1 MGAAPRSGDL
11 FMQRIHKA
19 ALLRRVSAVA
29 LVSLAV
35 SGPALAA
42 DLRGRVADGAGA
54 PLPGASVAIAGRT
67 ASAGPD
73 GRFDLTGLPA
83 GAAEVRVSY
92 VGFGASTTPVTLSDG
107 PPAEVAVTLAPADA
121 VSAVVITGQ
130 RAAERRALQT
140 KKVANNFVEALYAND
155 VGKLP
160 DQNVAEAVHRLPGVT
175 VANDQGEGRYVII
188 RGVDPRYANVTVN
201 GQTAAAP
208 EPDNRQVK
216 LDDIPSSLI
225 GSVSVIKSL
234 TPDLDAAAIA
244 GAVDIVTLS
253 AFDRHGTFGSARAAY
268 GQFDLNDKHPYE
280 GDLTLGGTF
289 GSDKAFGAVV
299 SANYSKRP
307 VESQNVA
314 GASWTTAGG
323 FPIPADFDQ
332 RDYNL
337 TRERTGLVGN
347 FDFRPNDDMQFYL
360 RTQYSK
366 FTDHETRDR
375 FRLPI
380 AGTIVPTNATTGS
393 FTKATGTRYV
403 RRRDENDNTKT
414 VSAGGKFNVGAG
426 KLTIDGAYSRAE
438 KTDPLRS
445 EFQFASGKTLTGT
458 YDTTDVLFVVTPGAT
473 ALDPAQYIFKSVNY
487 DRREA
492 VETLKQARADY
503 LLPLDAVGEGSSLK
517 FGAKLQDRKK
527 TNDRQYTTYDPGAL
541 AFTLAALNP
550 PSLASTYDGRYAFGP
565 KVDYSAAQA
574 YVTANPTT
582 LKLNAAKS
590 ISTDLLSDYSVSE
603 KIVAGYAMATLK
615 FGRVTLVPGVRVE
628 STDGDYTAKTFNN
641 VTALRGADT
650 TGSNKYTNW
659 FPSLN
664 AKMDVSDRLVLRA
677 AATTAIG
684 RPDYVQLAP
693 AITVDATANTVTT
706 GNPDLKPLTSTN
718 LDAGLEYYLPGQGV
732 LSASLFF
739 KDIQD
744 PIFSRTLLNQTGT
757 YGGVGLTG
765 AAVTTPLNATKA
777 YVAGL
782 ELNVQSQLDFLP
794 GALDGFGVG
803 VNLALI
809 DSSIKGVPGRLEN
822 LPLVQQSKAVGTAQI
837 FYEKH
842 GLTARVAYSYRSKF
856 LYTVGADS
864 TSDVYWDKHGQV
876 DARIAYAIGNK
887 AHSATIFVEGSN
899 LNDEPWRTF
908 VGEPRHLGENERYG
922 RTFRTGVQLS
932 F

>member
-1 MGAAPRSGDL
+1 MHNIR
-11 FMQRIHKA
+11 KA
-19 ALLRRVSAVA
+19 ALLRRVSAAA
-29 LVSLAV
+29 LVTMVMA
-35 SGPALAA
+35 GPALAA
-42 DLRGRVADGAGA
+42 DLSGRVVDAGGL
-54 PLPGASVAIAGRT
+54 PLPGASVTVGGRS
-67 ASAGPD
+67 AVAGPD
-73 GRFDLTGLPA
+73 GRFSLTGLSA
-83 GAAEVRVSY
+83 GAAEVRVNY
-92 VGFGASTTPVTLSDG
+92 VGYGASTTPVALSDSTT
-107 PPAEVAVTLAPADA
+107 AEVEVTLTPPDA
-121 VSAVVITGQ
+121 VAELVVTGQ

-140 KKVANNFVEALYAND
+140 KKVANNFVEALYANE

-225 GSVSVIKSL
+225 GAVTVIKSL

-244 GAVDIVTLS
+244 GQVDIVTLS

-268 GQFDLNDKHPYE
+268 GQFDLNDKNPYE

-289 GSDKAFGAVV
+289 GADKSFGAVI

-323 FPIPADFDQ
+323 FDIPADFDQ

-337 TRERTGLVGN
+337 TRERTGVVGN
-347 FDFRPNDDMQFYL
+347 FDWRPNDDVRLYL

-380 AGTIVPTNATTGS
+380 AGTITPANATTGA

-414 VSAGGKFNVGAG
+414 VSTGGKFNVGAG
-426 KLTIDGAYSRAE
+426 KLSIDAAYSRAE

-458 YDTTDVLFVVTPGAT
+458 YDTTDVLFQVTPGAS
-473 ALDPAQYIFKSVNY
+473 AFDPSQYVFKSVNY

-503 LLPLDAVGEGSSLK
+503 TLPLDGVGENSSLK
-517 FGAKLQDRKK
+517 FGAKFTDRDK
-527 TNDRQYTTYDPGAL
+527 TNDRTYTTYDPGSL

-550 PSLASTYDGRYAFGP
+550 PTLASTYDGRYAFGP
-565 KVDYSAAQA
+565 KVDYKAAQA

-590 ISTDLLSDYSVSE
+590 TSTDLLSDYSVSE
-603 KIVAGYAMATLK
+603 KISAAYAMATLK
-615 FGRVTLVPGVRVE
+615 LGRVTLVPGVRVE
-628 STDGDYTAKTFNN
+628 HTDGDYTAKTFNN
-641 VTALRGADT
+641 VTSLRGPDT
-650 TGSNKYTNW
+650 TGGNKYTNW

-664 AKMDVSDRLVLRA
+664 AKMDVNDRLVLRA

-718 LDAGLEYYLPGQGV
+718 LDAGFEYYLPGQGL
-732 LSASLFF
+732 LSASVFV

-744 PIFSRTLLNQTGT
+744 PIFTRTLLNQNGT
-757 YGGVGLTG
+757 YGGVAVTG
-765 AAVTTPLNATKA
+765 AAVSLPLNATKA

-782 ELNVQSQLDFLP
+782 ELNVQSQLSFLP

-822 LPLVQQSKAVGTAQI
+822 LPLVQQSKTVGTAQL

-856 LYTVGADS
+856 LYTLGADAN
-864 TSDVYWDKHGQV
+864 SDVYWDKHGQV
-876 DARIAYAIGNK
+876 DARIAYAFGDK
-887 AHSATIFVEGSN
+887 ARSATVFLEGSN

-908 VGEPRHLGENERYG
+908 VGQPRHLGENERYG

>member
-1 MGAAPRSGDL
+1 MHTIR
-11 FMQRIHKA
+11 KA
-19 ALLRRVSAVA
+19 ALLRRVSAAA
-29 LVSLAV
+29 LVTMALA
-35 SGPALAA
+35 GPALAA
-42 DLRGRVADGAGA
+42 DLSGRVVDAGGL
-54 PLPGASVAIAGRT
+54 PLPGAAVSVGGRS
-67 ASAGPD
+67 AVAGPD
-73 GRFDLTGLPA
+73 GRFSLSGLPA
-83 GAAEVRVSY
+83 GAAEVRVNY
-92 VGFGASTTPVTLSDG
+92 VGYGATTTPVALSDSTT
-107 PPAEVAVTLAPADA
+107 AEVEVTLTPPDA
-121 VSAVVITGQ
+121 VAEIVVTGQ

-160 DQNVAEAVHRLPGVT
+160 DQNVAEAVHRLPGVSI
-175 VANDQGEGRYVII
+175 ANDQGEGRYVII

-225 GSVSVIKSL
+225 GAVTVIKSL
-234 TPDLDAAAIA
+234 TADLDANAIA
-244 GAVDIVTLS
+244 GQVDIVTLS

-289 GSDKAFGAVV
+289 GADKAFGAVI

-307 VESQNVA
+307 VESQNIA

-323 FPIPADFDQ
+323 FDIPADFDQ

-337 TRERTGLVGN
+337 VRERTGVVGN
-347 FDFRPNDDMQFYL
+347 FDWRPNDDVQLYL

-393 FTKATGTRYV
+393 FSKATGTRYV

-414 VSAGGKFNVGAG
+414 VSTGGKFNVGTG
-426 KLTIDGAYSRAE
+426 KLSIDAAYSRAE

-445 EFQFASGKTLTGT
+445 EFQFATGKTMTGT
-458 YDTTDVLFVVTPGAT
+458 YDTTDVLFQLTPGAS
-473 ALDPAQYIFKSVNY
+473 AFDPAQYIFKSVNY
-487 DRREA
+487 DHREA
-492 VETLKQARADY
+492 VETLKQVRADY
-503 LLPLDAVGEGSSLK
+503 TLPMDSVGEGSSLK
-517 FGAKLQDRKK
+517 FGAKFTDRDK
-527 TNDRQYTTYDPGAL
+527 TNDRQYQTYDPGAL

-550 PSLASTYDGRYAFGP
+550 PTLASTYDGRYAFGP
-565 KVDYSAAQA
+565 KVDYTAAQA

-590 ISTDLLSDYSVSE
+590 LSTDLLSDYGVSE
-603 KIVAGYAMATLK
+603 KISAGYVMATLK
-615 FGRVTLVPGVRVE
+615 LGRVTLVPGMRVE
-628 STDGDYTAKTFNN
+628 HTDGDYTAKTFNN
-641 VTALRGADT
+641 ATSLRGPDT
-650 TGSNKYTNW
+650 TGGSQYTNW

-693 AITVDATANTVTT
+693 AITVDATANTVST
-706 GNPDLKPLTSTN
+706 GNPDLKPLTSAN
-718 LDAGLEYYLPGQGV
+718 LDAGFEYYLPGQGV
-732 LSASLFF
+732 LSASVFF

-744 PIFSRTLLNQTGT
+744 PIFTRTLLNQTGA
-757 YGGVGLTG
+757 YGGVAMTG
-765 AAVTTPLNATKA
+765 AAVSLPLNASKA
-777 YVAGL
+777 TVTGL
-782 ELNVQSQLDFLP
+782 ELNAQSQLAFLP

-809 DSSIKGVPGRLEN
+809 DSSIKGVPGRLDN
-822 LPLVQQSKAVGTAQI
+822 LPLVQQSKTVGTAQL

-856 LYTVGADS
+856 LYTLGADAN
-864 TSDVYWDKHGQV
+864 SDVYWDKHGQV

-887 AHSATIFVEGSN
+887 ARSATVFLEGSN

-908 VGEPRHLGENERYG
+908 VGQPHHLGENERYG

>member
-1 MGAAPRSGDL
+1 MSI
-11 FMQRIHKA
+11 RIKA
-19 ALLRRVSAVA
+19 ALLRRASA
-29 LVSLAV
+29 LAV
-35 SGPALAA
+35 VAMAAASPAFAA
-42 DLRGRVADGAGA
+42 DLHGRVVDAAGA
-54 PLPGASVAIAGRT
+54 PLPGAAVSVGGRT
-67 ASAGPD
+67 ATAGSD
-73 GRFDLTGLPA
+73 GRFDLSGLPS
-83 GAAEVRVSY
+83 GAAEVQVRY
-92 VGFGASTTPVTLSDG
+92 VGYGASTTPVSLSDG
-107 PPAEVAVTLAPADA
+107 KDAEVQITLTPPDA
-121 VSAVVITGQ
+121 VAEIVVTGQ
-130 RAAERRALQT
+130 RAAERRALQV
-140 KKVANNFVEALYAND
+140 KKVADNFVEALYAND

-160 DQNVAEAVHRLPGVT
+160 DQNVAEAVHRLPGIT
-175 VANDQGEGRYVII
+175 IANDQGEGRYVII

-225 GSVSVIKSL
+225 GEVKVIKSL
-234 TPDLDAAAIA
+234 TADLDANAIA
-244 GAVDIVTLS
+244 GQVDIITLS

-289 GSDKAFGAVV
+289 GADKQFGAVL

-314 GASWTTAGG
+314 GASWTTANGN
-323 FPIPADFDQ
+323 PIPADFDD

-337 TRERTGLVGN
+337 VRERTGFVGN
-347 FDFRPNDDMQFYL
+347 FDWRPSDAMQFYL

-380 AGTIVPTNATTGS
+380 AGTITPTDATSGS

-414 VSAGGKFNVGAG
+414 VSGGGKFNVGTG
-426 KLTIDGAYSRAE
+426 KLTIDAAWSRAE

-445 EFQFASGKTLTGT
+445 EFQFATGKTMTGT
-458 YDTTDVLFVVTPGAT
+458 YDTSDVLFVVTPGAI

-487 DRREA
+487 DKREA

-503 LLPLDAVGEGSSLK
+503 QLPLDSIGEGSSLK
-517 FGAKLQDRKK
+517 FGVKLTDRDK

-550 PSLASTYDGRYAFGP
+550 KSLASTYDGRYTFGP
-565 KVDYSAAQA
+565 IVDYDAAQA

-590 ISTDLLSDYSVSE
+590 LSTDLLSDYAVSE
-603 KIVAGYAMATLK
+603 KIWAGYAMATLK
-615 FGRVTLVPGVRVE
+615 IGRVTLVPGVRVE

-641 VTALRGADT
+641 ATSTRGADT

-664 AKMDVSDRLVLRA
+664 AKMDVNDRLVLRA

-718 LDAGLEYYLPGQGV
+718 LDAGAEYYLPGQGV

-744 PIFSRTLLNQTGT
+744 PIFTRTLLNQSGT
-757 YGGVGLTG
+757 YGGVALTG
-765 AAVTTPLNATKA
+765 AAVSQPLNATKA

-803 VNLALI
+803 VNLTLI

-822 LPLVQQSKAVGTAQI
+822 LPLVQQSKTVGTAQL

-856 LYTVGADS
+856 LYTLGADS
-864 TSDVYWDKHGQV
+864 SSDIYWDKHGQV
-876 DARIAYAIGNK
+876 DARIAYAIGDK
-887 AHSATIFVEGSN
+887 AHSATIFLEGSN

-908 VGEPRHLGENERYG
+908 VGVPSHLGENERYG

>member
-1 MGAAPRSGDL
+1 MHS
-11 FMQRIHKA
+11 ITKT

-29 LVSLAV
+29 LVSMAMTA
-35 SGPALAA
+35 PALAA
-42 DLRGRVADGAGA
+42 DLHGRVVDASGA
-54 PLPGASVAIAGRT
+54 PLPGASVAVGGRS
-67 ASAGPD
+67 AAAGPD
-73 GRFDLTGLPA
+73 GRFDLTNLPA
-83 GAAEVRVSY
+83 GSSELQVRY
-92 VGFGASTTPVTLSDG
+92 VGYGASTTPVALSDSTT
-107 PPAEVAVTLAPADA
+107 AEVVVTLTPPDA
-121 VSAVVITGQ
+121 VAEVVITGQ

-140 KKVANNFVEALYAND
+140 KKVADNFVEALYAND

-225 GSVSVIKSL
+225 GEVKLIKSL

-244 GAVDIVTLS
+244 GQVDIITLS

-268 GQFDLNDKHPYE
+268 GQFDLNDKNPYE

-289 GSDKAFGAVV
+289 GADKQFGAVL

-323 FPIPADFDQ
+323 NPIPADFDQ

-337 TRERTGLVGN
+337 TRERTGFVGN
-347 FDFRPNDDMQFYL
+347 FDWRPSDEMQFYL

-380 AGTIVPTNATTGS
+380 AGTIVPTSATAGS

-414 VSAGGKFNVGAG
+414 VSAGGKFDVGTG
-426 KLTIDGAYSRAE
+426 KLTVDGAYSRAE

-445 EFQFASGKTLTGT
+445 EFQFASGKVLAGS
-458 YDTTDVLFVVTPGAT
+458 YDTSDVLFQVTPTAT
-473 ALDPAQYIFKSVNY
+473 AFDPTQYIFKSVNY

-503 LLPLDAVGEGSSLK
+503 VLPLDAMGEGSSVK
-517 FGAKLQDRKK
+517 FGVKLTDRDK
-527 TNDRQYTTYDPGAL
+527 TNDRAYTTYDPGAL
-541 AFTLAALNP
+541 AFTLGALNP

-565 KVDYSAAQA
+565 KVDYNAAQA

-582 LKLNAAKS
+582 LKLNVNKS
-590 ISTDLLSDYSVSE
+590 VSTDLLSDYSVSE
-603 KIVAGYAMATLK
+603 KIWAGYAMATLK
-615 FGRVTLVPGVRVE
+615 LGRVTLVPGVRVE
-628 STDGDYTAKTFNN
+628 NTDGDYSAKTFNN
-641 VTALRGADT
+641 VTSTRGADAN
-650 TGSNKYTNW
+650 GSNKYTNW

-664 AKMDVSDRLVLRA
+664 AKMDVNDRLVLRA

-693 AITVDATANTVTT
+693 AITIDATANTVVT
-706 GNPDLKPLTSTN
+706 GNPGLKPLTATN
-718 LDAGLEYYLPGQGV
+718 LDAGVEYYLPGQGL
-732 LSASLFF
+732 LSASVFF
-739 KDIQD
+739 KDIRD
-744 PIFSRTLLNQTGT
+744 PIFTQGLLNQSGT
-757 YGGVGLTG
+757 FGGVAVTG
-765 AAVTTPLNATKA
+765 ATVTTPFNASKA

-782 ELNVQSQLDFLP
+782 ELNAQSQLTFLP

-809 DSSIKGVPGRLEN
+809 DSSIKGVPGRRED
-822 LPLVQQSKAVGTAQI
+822 LPLVQQSKTVGTAQLY
-837 FYEKH
+837 YEKH

-856 LYTVGADS
+856 LYTLGADAS
-864 TSDVYWDKHGQV
+864 SDVYWDKHAQV
-876 DARIAYAIGNK
+876 DARIAYAFGSK

-908 VGEPRHLGENERYG
+908 VGQANHLGENERYG
-922 RTFRTGVQLS
+922 RTFRTGLQLS

>member
-1 MGAAPRSGDL
+1 
-11 FMQRIHKA
+11 MQGINKA

-29 LVSLAV
+29 LVSMAMA
-35 SGPALAA
+35 GPALAA
-42 DLRGRVADGAGA
+42 DLRGRVVDAGGA
-54 PLPGASVAIAGRT
+54 PLPGASVAVGGRS
-67 ASAGPD
+67 AVAGPD
-73 GRFDLTGLPA
+73 GRFDLSGLPA
-83 GAAEVRVSY
+83 GAAEVQVRY
-92 VGFGASTTPVTLSDG
+92 VGYGATTTPVALSDSET
-107 PPAEVAVTLAPADA
+107 AEVVVTLTPPDA
-121 VSAVVITGQ
+121 IAEIVVTGQ

-160 DQNVAEAVHRLPGVT
+160 DQNVAEAVRRLPGVT

-225 GSVSVIKSL
+225 GQVSVIKSL

-244 GAVDIVTLS
+244 GQVDIITLS

-289 GSDKAFGAVV
+289 GADKTFGAVL

-323 FPIPADFDQ
+323 NPIPADFDQ

-337 TRERTGLVGN
+337 TRERTGFVGN
-347 FDFRPNDDMQFYL
+347 FDWRPSDAVQLYL

-380 AGTIVPTNATTGS
+380 SGTITPTDATSGA
-393 FTKATGTRYV
+393 FAKATGTRYV

-414 VSAGGKFNVGAG
+414 VSTGGKFDVGPG
-426 KLTIDGAYSRAE
+426 KLSIDAAWSRAE

-458 YDTTDVLFVVTPGAT
+458 YDTSDVLFRVTPGAS
-473 ALDPAQYIFKSVNY
+473 ALDPAQYVFKSVNY
-487 DRREA
+487 DHREA

-503 LLPLDAVGEGSSLK
+503 TLPLDAVGEGSSLK
-517 FGAKLQDRKK
+517 FGVKLQDRDK
-527 TNDRQYTTYDPGAL
+527 TNDRQYVTYDPGAL

-550 PSLASTYDGRYAFGP
+550 PSLASTYDGRYVFGP
-565 KVDYSAAQA
+565 KVDYTAAQA

-590 ISTDLLSDYSVSE
+590 LSTDLLSDYSVSE
-603 KIVAGYAMATLK
+603 KIWAGYAMATLK
-615 FGRVTLVPGVRVE
+615 LGRVTLVPGVRVE
-628 STDGDYTAKTFNN
+628 STDGDYSAKTFNN
-641 VTALRGADT
+641 ATSTRGADV
-650 TGSNKYTNW
+650 TGSNKYTHW

-664 AKMDVSDRLVLRA
+664 AKMDVNDRLVLRA

-718 LDAGLEYYLPGQGV
+718 LDAGVEYYLPGQGL

-739 KDIQD
+739 KDIRD
-744 PIFSRTLLNQTGT
+744 PIFSRSLLNQTGT
-757 YGGVGLTG
+757 YGGVALTG
-765 AAVTTPLNATKA
+765 AAVTTPLNASKA

-782 ELNVQSQLDFLP
+782 ELNVQSQLTFLP

-809 DSSIKGVPGRLEN
+809 DSSIKGVPGRPEN
-822 LPLVQQSKAVGTAQI
+822 LPLVQQSKTVGTAQL

-856 LYTVGADS
+856 LYTLGADAN
-864 TSDVYWDKHGQV
+864 SDVYWDKHGQV
-876 DARIAYAIGNK
+876 DARVAYAFGDK

-908 VGEPRHLGENERYG
+908 VGQANHLGENERYG

>member
-1 MGAAPRSGDL
+1 MHTIS
-11 FMQRIHKA
+11 KT
-19 ALLRRVSAVA
+19 ALLRRASAVA
-29 LVSLAV
+29 LVSLALA
-35 SGPALAA
+35 GPALAA
-42 DLRGRVADGAGA
+42 DLNGRVVDAGGQ
-54 PLPGASVAIAGRT
+54 PLPGAAVSVAGRT
-67 ASAGPD
+67 AVAGPD
-73 GRFDLTGLPA
+73 GRFALAGLPA
-83 GAAEVRVSY
+83 GAAEVRIDY
-92 VGFGASTTPVTLSDG
+92 IGYAASTTPISLSDAA
-107 PPAEVAVTLAPADA
+107 PASVEVTLAAQNQVA
-121 VSAVVITGQ
+121 EVVITGQ
-130 RAAERRALQT
+130 RAAERRALQA
-140 KKVANNFVEALYAND
+140 KKVADNFVEALYAND

-160 DQNVAEAVHRLPGVT
+160 DQNVAEAVRRLPGVT

-225 GSVSVIKSL
+225 GQVTLIKSL
-234 TPDLDAAAIA
+234 TPDLDANAIA

-253 AFDRHGTFGSARAAY
+253 AFDRKGTFGSARAAY

-280 GDLTLGGTF
+280 GDLTVGGTF
-289 GSDKAFGAVV
+289 GADKSFGAVL

-314 GASWTTAGG
+314 GASWTTANGN
-323 FPIPADFDQ
+323 PVPADFDL

-337 TRERTGLVGN
+337 VRERTGFVGN
-347 FDFRPNDDMQFYL
+347 FDWRPNDDVQLYL

-375 FRLPI
+375 FRFPI
-380 AGTIVPTNATTGS
+380 AGTIVSTSPTAGAFS
-393 FTKATGTRYV
+393 KAAATRYV
-403 RRRDENDNTKT
+403 RSRNEDDNTKT
-414 VSAGGKFNVGAG
+414 VSAGGKFNVGTG
-426 KLTIDGAYSRAE
+426 KLSIDAAYSRAE

-445 EFQFASGKTLTGT
+445 EFQFATGKTMTGT
-458 YDTTDVLFVVTPGAT
+458 YDLADVLFVVTPGAI
-473 ALDPAQYIFKSVNY
+473 ALDPAQYTFKSVNY
-487 DRREA
+487 DHREA

-503 LLPLDAVGEGSSLK
+503 TLPLEAIGEGSSLK
-517 FGAKLQDRKK
+517 FGVKLTDRDK
-527 TNDRQYTTYDPGAL
+527 TNDRQYQTYDPGAL

-550 PSLASTYDGRYAFGP
+550 PSLASTYDGRYVFGP
-565 KVDYSAAQA
+565 KVDYAAAQA
-574 YVTANPTT
+574 FVTANPTA

-590 ISTDLLSDYSVSE
+590 LSTDLLSDYGVSE
-603 KIVAGYAMATLK
+603 KIWAGYAMATLK
-615 FGRVTLVPGVRVE
+615 IGRVTLIPGVRVE
-628 STDGDYTAKTFNN
+628 NTDGDYTAKTFNSA
-641 VTALRGADT
+641 TGLRGPDAA
-650 TGSNKYTNW
+650 GSNKYTHW

-664 AKMDVSDRLVLRA
+664 AKMDVNERLVLRA

-693 AITVDATANTVTT
+693 AITVDQTANTVST

-718 LDAGLEYYLPGQGV
+718 LDAGVEYYLPGQGV

-744 PIFSRTLLNQTGT
+744 PIFTRTLQNQTGT
-757 YGGVGLTG
+757 YGGVALTG
-765 AAVTTPLNATKA
+765 AAVSLPLNASKA
-777 YVAGL
+777 TVAGL
-782 ELNVQSQLDFLP
+782 ELNVQSQLAFLP

-803 VNLALI
+803 VNLAMI

-822 LPLVQQSKAVGTAQI
+822 LPLVQQSKTVGTAQL

-842 GLTARVAYSYRSKF
+842 GLTARIAYSYRSKF
-856 LYTVGADS
+856 LYTVGADAN
-864 TSDVYWDKHGQV
+864 SDIYWDKHGQV
-876 DARIAYAIGNK
+876 DARIAYAIGDK
-887 AHSATIFVEGSN
+887 ARSVTVFLEGAN
-899 LNDEPWRTF
+899 LSDEPWRTF
-908 VGEPRHLGENERYG
+908 AGQKNHLGENERYG

>member
-1 MGAAPRSGDL
+1 MDS
-11 FMQRIHKA
+11 INKS

-29 LVSLAV
+29 LVSMAMA
-35 SGPALAA
+35 GPALAA
-42 DLRGRVADGAGA
+42 DLHGRVVDAGGL
-54 PLPGASVAIAGRT
+54 PLPGASVAVGGRT
-67 ASAGPD
+67 AVAGPD
-73 GRFDLTGLPA
+73 GRFDLTGLSA
-83 GAAEVRVSY
+83 GASELRVTY
-92 VGFGASTTPVTLSDG
+92 VGYRASTTPVSLSDSTT
-107 PPAEVAVTLAPADA
+107 AEVEVTLTPPDA
-121 VSAVVITGQ
+121 VAEIVVTGQ

-225 GSVSVIKSL
+225 GAVSVIKSL

-244 GAVDIVTLS
+244 GQVDIVTLS

-289 GSDKAFGAVV
+289 GPDKTFGAVV

-314 GASWTTAGG
+314 GAAWTTAGG
-323 FPIPADFDQ
+323 YAIPADYDV

-337 TRERTGLVGN
+337 TRERTGFVGN
-347 FDFRPNDDMQFYL
+347 FDWRPSDDMQFYL

-375 FRLPI
+375 FRFPI
-380 AGTIVPTNATTGS
+380 AGTITPTDATTGS
-393 FTKATGTRYV
+393 FSKATATRYV

-426 KLTIDGAYSRAE
+426 KLTVDAAWSRAE

-445 EFQFASGKTLTGT
+445 EWQFATGKTMTGT
-458 YDTTDVLFVVTPGAT
+458 YDTSDVLFVVTPGAS
-473 ALDPAQYIFKSVNY
+473 ALDPAQFTFKSVNY

-503 LLPLDAVGEGSSLK
+503 QLPLDTVGEGSSLK
-517 FGAKLQDRKK
+517 FGVKLTDRDK
-527 TNDRQYTTYDPGAL
+527 TNDRQYTTYDPGSL
-541 AFTLAALNP
+541 AFTLASLNP
-550 PSLASTYDGRYAFGP
+550 TSLASTYDGRYAFGP
-565 KVDYSAAQA
+565 KVDYDTAQA

-590 ISTDLLSDYSVSE
+590 LSTDLLSDYAVSE
-603 KIVAGYAMATLK
+603 KIWAGYAMATLK
-615 FGRVTLVPGVRVE
+615 LGRVTLVPGVRVE

-641 VTALRGADT
+641 ATSTRGADT

-664 AKMDVSDRLVLRA
+664 AKMDVNDRLVLRA

-706 GNPDLKPLTSTN
+706 GNPDLKPLTATN
-718 LDAGLEYYLPGQGV
+718 LDAGIEYYLPGQGV
-732 LSASLFF
+732 LSGSVFF

-744 PIFSRTLLNQTGT
+744 PIFTRALLNQTGT

-765 AAVTTPLNATKA
+765 ATVTAPLNARKA

-782 ELNVQSQLDFLP
+782 ELNAQSQLAFLP

-803 VNLALI
+803 VNLTLI
-809 DSSIKGVPGRLEN
+809 DSSIRGVPGRLEN
-822 LPLVQQSKAVGTAQI
+822 LPLVQQSKTVGTAQL

-856 LYTVGADS
+856 LYTLGADAA
-864 TSDVYWDKHGQV
+864 SDVYWDKHGQV
-876 DARIAYAIGNK
+876 DARIAYAIGDK
-887 AHSATIFVEGSN
+887 AHSATIFLEGSN

-908 VGEPRHLGENERYG
+908 VGQANHLGENERYG